1 MASIANSHDEL
12 WSSRSFLI
20 EEQGIPDKL
29 AAQISKELD
38 IEHVQD
44 LCNLSRE
51 EMENRLAE
59 ALVETERAKRE
70 VQSNENYKKAKEDVK
85 YFEDALKDKV
95 NPLKAVAA
103 LMLFKLDNAVES
115 GE

>member
-1 MASIANSHDEL
+1 MQDEL

-20 EEQGIPDKL
+20 EEQGLPDKL
-29 AAQISKELD
+29 AAQISKEID
-38 IEHVQD
+38 MEYAQE
-44 LCNLSRE
+44 LCALSRE

-59 ALVETERAKRE
+59 SLVETERAKRE
-70 VQSNENYKKAKEDVK
+70 VQNNEAYKKAKEDVK

-103 LMLFKLDNAVES
+103 LMLFKLDNVEAS
-115 GE
+115 E

>member
-1 MASIANSHDEL
+1 MQDEL
-12 WSSRSFLI
+12 WSSRSFFI
-20 EEQGIPDKL
+20 EEQGLPDKL
-29 AAQISKELD
+29 AAQIAKEID
-38 IEHVQD
+38 MEYAQE
-44 LCNLSRE
+44 LCALSRE

-59 ALVETERAKRE
+59 SLVETERAKRE
-70 VQSNENYKKAKEDVK
+70 VQNNESYKKAKEDVK

-115 GE
+115 AE

>member
-1 MASIANSHDEL
+1 MQDEL

-20 EEQGIPDKL
+20 EEQGLPDKL
-29 AAQISKELD
+29 AAQISKEID
-38 IEHVQD
+38 MEYAQE
-44 LCNLSRE
+44 LCALSRD

-59 ALVETERAKRE
+59 SLVETERAKRE
-70 VQSNENYKKAKEDVK
+70 VQNNEAYKKAKEDVK

-103 LMLFKLDNAVES
+103 LMLFKLDNVEAA
-115 GE
+115 E

>member
-1 MASIANSHDEL
+1 MQDEL

-20 EEQGIPDKL
+20 EEQGLPDKL
-29 AAQISKELD
+29 AAQISKEID
-38 IEHVQD
+38 MEYVQE
-44 LCNLSRE
+44 LCALTRE

-59 ALVETERAKRE
+59 SLVETERAKRE
-70 VQSNENYKKAKEDVK
+70 VQNNEAYKKAKEDVK

-103 LMLFKLDNAVES
+103 LMLFKLDNVEAS
-115 GE
+115 E

>member
-1 MASIANSHDEL
+1 MQDEL

-20 EEQGIPDKL
+20 EEQGLPDKL
-29 AAQISKELD
+29 AAQISKEID
-38 IEHVQD
+38 MEYAQE
-44 LCNLSRE
+44 LCALSRE

-59 ALVETERAKRE
+59 SLVETERAKRE
-70 VQSNENYKKAKEDVK
+70 VQNNEAYKKAKEDVK

-103 LMLFKLDNAVES
+103 LMLFKLDSIEASE
-115 GE
+115 